1 MTTMPIPP
9 ETASDDRRACG
20 TCSTKYTLI
29 ALLENRPGVLNRAVS
44 LFRRRGFN
52 LDSLTVGRTDRDDL
66 SRMTLVIDGTR
77 AEAERLERELRKLIN
92 VVRVDHLHGLPSVTR
107 DLALI
112 KVAVTAETRPEVMQL
127 CEVFRARI
135 IDVAKESVIVEL
147 TGDEP
152 KLEGFVDLLRP
163 LGIVE
168 MVRTGL
174 VAMGRGDHVLG
185 RNGFESSWAEHRR
198 RVEAEQAEVEPCYVG
213 TPAA

>member
-1 MTTMPIPP
+1 MTTNSRLPP
-9 ETASDDRRACG
+9 SGG
-20 TCSTKYTLI
+20 TSSKYTLI

-77 AEAERLERELRKLIN
+77 AEAERIERELCKLIN

-112 KVAVTAETRPEVMQL
+112 KVAVTPETRPEVMQL

-135 IDVAKESVIVEL
+135 IDVARESVIVEL

-174 VAMGRGDHVLG
+174 VAMGRGANVLD
-185 RNGFESSWAEHRR
+185 RNGFESSWAEHRGR
-198 RVEAEQAEVEPCYVG
+198 IETAEVEAEALI
-213 TPAA
+213 A

>member
-1 MTTMPIPP
+1 MHDQK
-9 ETASDDRRACG
+9 S
-20 TCSTKYTLI
+20 KYTLI
-29 ALLENRPGVLNRAVS
+29 TLVENRPGVLNRVAS

-77 AEAERLERELRKLIN
+77 AQAERVERELCKLIN

-112 KVAVTAETRPEVMQL
+112 KVAVTPETRPEVMHL

-135 IDVAKESVIVEL
+135 IDVAQDSVIVEL

-152 KLEGFVDLLRP
+152 KLEGFVELLRP

-174 VAMGRGDHVLG
+174 VAMGRGRHVLDG
-185 RNGFESSWAEHRR
+185 NGFKSSWTRHRKQIEIA
-198 RVEAEQAEVEPCYVG
+198 VEAAPERLTA
-213 TPAA
+213 

>member
-1 MTTMPIPP
+1 MTHLHSPP
-9 ETASDDRRACG
+9 SGVTNS
-20 TCSTKYTLI
+20 KYTLI
-29 ALLENRPGVLNRAVS
+29 ALLENRPGVLNRVVS

-77 AEAERLERELRKLIN
+77 SEAERVERELCKLIH
-92 VVRVDHLHGLPSVTR
+92 VVRVDHLHGLPAVTR

-112 KVAVTAETRPEVMQL
+112 KVAVTPETRPQVMQL

-135 IDVAKESVIVEL
+135 IDVAQESVIVEL

-174 VAMGRGDHVLG
+174 VAMGRGPNVLD
-185 RNGFESSWAEHRR
+185 RNGFESSWAEHRA
-198 RVEAEQAEVEPCYVG
+198 RVEIETSNPACIVG
-213 TPAA
+213 TPPA